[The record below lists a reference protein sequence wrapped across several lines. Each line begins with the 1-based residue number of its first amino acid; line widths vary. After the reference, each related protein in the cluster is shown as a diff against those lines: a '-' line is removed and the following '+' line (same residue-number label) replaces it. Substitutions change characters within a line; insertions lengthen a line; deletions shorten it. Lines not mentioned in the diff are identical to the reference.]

1 MISTLLKIRIKDINK
16 EANEESLEKEAI
28 KDDKAFEKL
37 IEHYKEYLYKTAY
50 LYVKN
55 GADALD
61 IVGETIY
68 KSFIG
73 RKKFKDYSFFKTWI
87 TRILINNA
95 IDLLKKKKKL
105 SSVDNN
111 VINYIDLYDAIDLL
125 NIKYKNAIIMRYF
138 NGMTIEE
145 IAKVMELP
153 EGTVKT
159 YLHRG
164 KQCLARLL
172 KEEE

>member
-1 MISTLLKIRIKDINK
+1 M
-16 EANEESLEKEAI
+16 
-28 KDDKAFEKL
+28 
-37 IEHYKEYLYKTAY
+37 
-50 LYVKN
+50 
-55 GADALD
+55 
-61 IVGETIY
+61 
-68 KSFIG
+68 
-73 RKKFKDYSFFKTWI
+73 
-87 TRILINNA
+87 
-95 IDLLKKKKKL
+95 
-105 SSVDNN
+105 DNN
-111 VINYIDLYDAIDLL
+111 DLFVEGKSIEDVINYIDLYDAIDLL